1 MSNRMPSLLAL
12 LGLAAVAGYQ
22 NRDQLKSLINRGMPV
37 GPDQETDALN
47 TRPESQNPGGAVD
60 YAGTLQNG
68 IRDLIDRFKG
78 LGDNLTPQSWVA
90 TGQNTSVTPDQLRG
104 VLGDDVVADLA
115 RKTGLTE
122 VNLMSRLSQVLP
134 GLVDNLTPDG
144 VVLAPDESFPAAR

>member
-1 MSNRMPSLLAL
+1 
-12 LGLAAVAGYQ
+12 
-22 NRDQLKSLINRGMPV
+22 
-37 GPDQETDALN
+37 
-47 TRPESQNPGGAVD
+47 
-60 YAGTLQNG
+60 
-68 IRDLIDRFKG
+68 